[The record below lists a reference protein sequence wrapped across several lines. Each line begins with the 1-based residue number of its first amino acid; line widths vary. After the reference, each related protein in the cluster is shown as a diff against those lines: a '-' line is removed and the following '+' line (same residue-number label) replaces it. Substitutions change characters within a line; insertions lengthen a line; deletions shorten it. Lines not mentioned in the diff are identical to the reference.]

1 MSGEKRSLPIPD
13 PETIEYWKAC
23 KDHKL
28 IIQKCAH
35 CHKFR
40 FYPQNICPFCQ
51 SNQFKWVE
59 ATGRG
64 HIFSF
69 SVVYR
74 AADKA
79 FANHAPYILAL
90 VELDERVRMKSQIIE
105 ANPDNLKIGQRVEVV
120 FKDLTE
126 EITLPFFKP
135 IGAG

>member
-1 MSGEKRSLPIPD
+1 MPIPD
-13 PETIEYWKAC
+13 PETIEYWEAC

-28 IIQKCAH
+28 VIQKCAH

-40 FYPQNICPFCQ
+40 FYPQNICPFCE
-51 SNQFKWVE
+51 SNQFEWIE
-59 ATGRG
+59 ASGRG

-69 SVVYR
+69 SVIYR
-74 AADKA
+74 TATKA

-90 VELDERVRMKSQIIE
+90 VELDERVRMMSQIIE
-105 ANPDNLKIGQRVEVV
+105 ATPDNIKIGQRVEVV

-135 IGAG
+135 ISAG